1 LSNST
6 TSWRSPAVSR
16 LRAFARIMDH
26 PPSST
31 LQSRL
36 TRFGRELPGASG
48 PDAILDLLLAH
59 VRAAWDPR
67 ELAARWERTNG
78 TAARSHWPHPP
89 RNRDAVLSLTADRG
103 SVLLTSE
110 PPDEQ
115 PPEVVSPLNTGPWLV
130 VPLLGTDSSAG
141 APAVRRGP
149 GR

>member
-59 VRAAWDPR
+59 VRAACAPR
-67 ELAARWERTNG
+67 QLTARWETANG
-78 TAARSHWPHPP
+78 TTVRSSAPP
-89 RNRDAVLSLTADRG
+89 TTD
-103 SVLLTSE
+103 

-115 PPEVVSPLNTGPWLV
+115 LPGIASPPES
-130 VPLLGTDSSAG
+130 
-141 APAVRRGP
+141 
-149 GR
+149 